1 VRPLTDK
8 EEERARA
15 IHQRAVVIDALNAS
29 IMDED
34 YWRKMR
40 QGGVTAA
47 NYTVAMNHNLSET
60 IKIMAQLGGQLA
72 ASKVAVPVESVADVH
87 RAKEQGRV
95 GIVFGFQNIGPLE
108 GDLSLLPIFC
118 RLGVRIIQL
127 TYHFKNVCGDG
138 CKEASDT
145 GLSLFGCD
153 LIARMNDLGMVVDL
167 AHVGERTA
175 RDAIETSRHP
185 AIASHSNAY
194 ARVPAYQNKT
204 DDTIQALARK
214 GGVICV
220 TAFPRM
226 LEPDPTVDTLLDH
239 IDHIARLVGI
249 DHVGLGLDFA
259 EGWPDSPIHRK
270 KLLAID
276 GKIYDYPPGIE
287 TISKLPN
294 VTRGLVSR
302 GYSDEDIEKILG
314 GNLLRVF
321 AQVIGSRELSGRRPP
336 DGWRGTRVQAARRS
350 RS

>member
-1 VRPLTDK
+1 MRNLTQS
-8 EEERARA
+8 EEKRALA
-15 IHQRAVVIDALNAS
+15 IHQRAIVIDALNAS

-34 YWRKMR
+34 YWRKMQ

-60 IKIMAQLGGQLA
+60 VKIIAQLDGQLA
-72 ASKVAVPVESVADVH
+72 TSKAAQPIENVTDIQ
-87 RAKEQGRV
+87 RAKEQGKV
-95 GIVFGFQNIGPLE
+95 GILFGFQNIGPLE
-108 GDLSLLPIFC
+108 GDLGLLPILY

-138 CKEASDT
+138 CKEPSDA
-145 GLSLFGCD
+145 GLSLFGRD
-153 LIARMNDLGMVVDL
+153 LIEKMNNLGMVVDL

-175 RDAIETSRHP
+175 RDAIEVSRHP
-185 AIASHSNAY
+185 VIASHSNAY
-194 ARVPAYQNKT
+194 ARVAAYQNKS
-204 DDTIQALARK
+204 DDTIKALARK

-239 IDHIARLVGI
+239 IDHIVRLVGA

-259 EGWPDSPIHRK
+259 EGWADSPIHRK

-276 GKIYDYPPGIE
+276 GKIYDYPVGIE
-287 TISKLPN
+287 TIRSLPN
-294 VTRGLVSR
+294 ISRGLVSR
-302 GYSDEDIEKILG
+302 GYTDGDIESILG

-321 AQVIGSRELSGRRPP
+321 AQVIGPR
-336 DGWRGTRVQAARRS
+336 
-350 RS
+350 

>member
-1 VRPLTDK
+1 MRSLTES
-8 EEERARA
+8 EEKRALA

-34 YWRKMR
+34 YWRKMQ
-40 QGGVTAA
+40 QGGVTVA

-60 IKIMAQLGGQLA
+60 IKIIAQLGGQLA
-72 ASKVAVPVESVADVH
+72 TSKVAQPVETTADIH
-87 RAKEQGRV
+87 RAKEQGKV
-95 GIVFGFQNIGPLE
+95 GILFGFQNIGPLE
-108 GDLSLLPIFC
+108 GDLSLLPIFY
-118 RLGVRIIQL
+118 RLGIRIMQL
-127 TYHFKNVCGDG
+127 TYHFKNICGDG
-138 CKEASDT
+138 CKEPSDA
-145 GLSLFGCD
+145 GLSLFGRD

-175 RDAIETSRHP
+175 RDAIEASRHP

-194 ARVPAYQNKT
+194 ARVPAYQNKS
-204 DDTIQALARK
+204 DDTIRALARR

-239 IDHIARLVGI
+239 IEHIVRLVGP

-259 EGWPDSPIHRK
+259 EGWADSPIHRK

-276 GKIYDYPPGIE
+276 GKIYDYPSGIE

-294 VTRGLVSR
+294 ITRGLVSR
-302 GYSDEDIEKILG
+302 GYSDEDIERILG

-321 AQVIGSRELSGRRPP
+321 AQVAGPH
-336 DGWRGTRVQAARRS
+336 
-350 RS
+350 